1 MDQKARR
8 ALSHVLWIGGATDAG
23 KTTVSQTIADR
34 YGLQLYNYDRQDL
47 PQLTR
52 LAQTKPCYRAFLSA
66 SLDERWVHPQPEEL
80 LQFLVRGFRDRFPL
94 VAQDLL
100 ALSREPMVL
109 AEGFGFTPELLSPVL
124 SNKRQAIWLVP
135 TEEFKR
141 ESMKRRNKP
150 SFRDQVSNPER
161 ATRNV
166 FRRDMLLA
174 ERVKAQAQSRG
185 LTIYE
190 VDGSRSAQEIATLI
204 EHHLEPFLHGT
215 RGAPSPHDRHFL

>member
-1 MDQKARR
+1 
-8 ALSHVLWIGGATDAG
+8 
-23 KTTVSQTIADR
+23 
-34 YGLQLYNYDRQDL
+34 
-47 PQLTR
+47 
-52 LAQTKPCYRAFLSA
+52 
-66 SLDERWVHPQPEEL
+66 
-80 LQFLVRGFRDRFPL
+80 
-94 VAQDLL
+94 
-100 ALSREPMVL
+100 MVL